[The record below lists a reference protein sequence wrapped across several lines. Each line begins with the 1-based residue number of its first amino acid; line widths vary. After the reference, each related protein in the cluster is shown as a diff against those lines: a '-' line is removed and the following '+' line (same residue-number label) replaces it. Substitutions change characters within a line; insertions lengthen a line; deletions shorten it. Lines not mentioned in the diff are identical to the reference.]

1 VSDRLT
7 ASVHIHTS
15 LPEHSWAFAG
25 DSTQIQQVML
35 NLLLNARDAMPG
47 GGTITIAAR
56 NAERR
61 AAEIPEPELPAG
73 PYLQI
78 EVRDTGCGIAADH
91 LDKVFDPF
99 FTTKGIGEGS
109 GLGLS
114 TSLSIVRS
122 HGGFMQVESALGVG
136 TSLRVSLP
144 ASMAQP
150 VPVPAPVPTVPR
162 GAGECILVV
171 EDDDALPRLLTVTLE
186 RAGYHVLVA
195 SNGAEG
201 VARFAAHRGELQL
214 VITDLMMP
222 VMDGIEAIRAIRAI
236 DPAMRFVA
244 VSGLATSAQRQ
255 NALRE
260 GASHFLAKPFTADLL
275 LTTVGAAVLGA
286 T

>member
-1 VSDRLT
+1 MRDVRQLVSDRLT

-56 NAERR
+56 NAELR

-91 LDKVFDPF
+91 LDNVFDPF
-99 FTTKGIGEGS
+99 FTTKG
-109 GLGLS
+109 
-114 TSLSIVRS
+114 
-122 HGGFMQVESALGVG
+122 VG
-136 TSLRVSLP
+136 TTFRVSLP

-150 VPVPAPVPTVPR
+150 VPAPVPTMPR

-171 EDDDALPRLLTVTLE
+171 EDDDALRRLLTVTLE
-186 RAGYHVLVA
+186 RAGYHVLLA

-201 VARFAAHRGELQL
+201 VARFAAHRGEIQL

>member
-1 VSDRLT
+1 VGVRWRLD
-7 ASVHIHTS
+7 AD
-15 LPEHSWAFAG
+15 PAG
-25 DSTQIQQVML
+25 HAQSAAQCPR
-35 NLLLNARDAMPG
+35 RDARRWHHHHCG
-47 GGTITIAAR
+47 AH
-56 NAERR
+56 AELR

-99 FTTKGIGEGS
+99 FTTKG
-109 GLGLS
+109 
-114 TSLSIVRS
+114 
-122 HGGFMQVESALGVG
+122 VG
-136 TSLRVSLP
+136 TTFRVSLP

-150 VPVPAPVPTVPR
+150 VPVPVPAPVPTMPR

-171 EDDDALPRLLTVTLE
+171 EDDDALRRLLTVTLE

-201 VARFAAHRGELQL
+201 VARFAAHRGEIQL

-275 LTTVGAAVLGA
+275 LTAVGAAVLGA
-286 T
+286 A

>member
-1 VSDRLT
+1 
-7 ASVHIHTS
+7 
-15 LPEHSWAFAG
+15 
-25 DSTQIQQVML
+25 M
-35 NLLLNARDAMPG
+35 
-47 GGTITIAAR
+47 
-56 NAERR
+56 
-61 AAEIPEPELPAG
+61 
-73 PYLQI
+73 
-78 EVRDTGCGIAADH
+78 RDTGCGIAADH

-122 HGGFMQVESALGVG
+122 HGGFIQVESALGVG

-150 VPVPAPVPTVPR
+150 VPVPVPTMPR

-171 EDDDALPRLLTVTLE
+171 EDDDALRRLLTVTLE

-201 VARFAAHRGELQL
+201 VARFAAHRGEIQL

-275 LTTVGAAVLGA
+275 LTAVGAAVLGA
-286 T
+286 A